1 MPKQDKK
8 SKNLFVRQERIS
20 DFLFRMRI
28 IGPIKMLEGSSGL
41 LGFFSPY
48 IKLKKEQYSNDLEK
62 KSKHKNSTYKFPG
75 KEILQYIL

>member
-1 MPKQDKK
+1 M
-8 SKNLFVRQERIS
+8 V
-20 DFLFRMRI
+20 
-28 IGPIKMLEGSSGL
+28 EGNSGL